1 MSDGFLARWA
11 RRKEAVRD
19 AERRPIEPAADG
31 PDLLPDAATEAPIPA
46 SAART
51 GEGAAEAEAEPGQ
64 ETGEETARHLE
75 DLPPL
80 DALTP
85 QSDLTP
91 FLRAGIPSPLRNA
104 ALRRMWSLDPAIRDF
119 VSEACEYA
127 YDWNTPGGVPGFGP
141 LLPSDDVQAML
152 GRLFRDPVRT
162 ETHASNVEP
171 TNAPNEAPPTEAPPP
186 EADPAASEPA
196 RPGAESA
203 DPAPTPEPEPE
214 QRPDRSGEPVAAAL
228 VEPSPPRP
236 RLRRHGGAMP
246 S

>member
-19 AERRPIEPAADG
+19 AERLPIEPAAVG
-31 PDLLPDAATEAPIPA
+31 PDLLPDTTEAPIPA
-46 SAART
+46 SGARA
-51 GEGAAEAEAEPGQ
+51 GEGAAEAEPGQ
-64 ETGEETARHLE
+64 ETSEEIARHLE
-75 DLPPL
+75 ELPDL

-152 GRLFRDPVRT
+152 GRLFRDPART
-162 ETHASNVEP
+162 ETPAAGVEP
-171 TNAPNEAPPTEAPPP
+171 TDSPNEASPP

-196 RPGAESA
+196 RTMAESA
-203 DPAPTPEPEPE
+203 DPAPTPEPE
-214 QRPDRSGEPVAAAL
+214 QLPDRSRAPAAAAL